1 MPANALQ
8 CLLPT
13 WLAFCRIDLTA
24 PKARDEGRM
33 KDCAI
38 VIPARLASQRFPEKL
53 LQPVCGKPLILH
65 TAENVRRIA
74 PEYPVYFAV
83 AEEKLRAV
91 LEASGYSCIL
101 TDPDLPS
108 GTDRIAMANRQI
120 GATWLINVQADE
132 PVLATEHIQ
141 QLVQVLETGVDVG
154 TLATPFKD
162 EADFRDPN
170 KVKVVCNQNGR
181 ALYFSRAPI
190 PHERDSKGGLP
201 PKAFW
206 HLGLYGYHKDVLER
220 FMQWEPGSLEQVE
233 RLEQLR
239 ILENGGSIGV
249 GITETRTIGVD
260 VPEDLERLE
269 ASLGSL

>member
-1 MPANALQ
+1 
-8 CLLPT
+8 
-13 WLAFCRIDLTA
+13 
-24 PKARDEGRM
+24 M

-53 LQPVCGKPLILH
+53 LQPVRGKALILH

-74 PEYPVYFAV
+74 PDFPLHFAV
-83 AEEKLRAV
+83 AEEKLRNV
-91 LEASGYSCIL
+91 LEDAGYTCIM

-108 GTDRIAMANRQI
+108 GTDRIAMANREI

-132 PVLATEHIQ
+132 PVLAAEHIR
-141 QLVQVLETGVDVG
+141 QLVQVLETGVDAG
-154 TLATPFKD
+154 TLATPFSAL
-162 EADFRDPN
+162 EDFRDPN
-170 KVKVVCNQNGR
+170 KVKVVCGAHGR

-190 PHERDSKGGLP
+190 PHERDSRGGLP
-201 PKAFW
+201 PRAYW

-220 FMQWEPGSLEQVE
+220 FMQWEPSYLEQTE

-239 ILENGGSIGV
+239 ILENGGTIGV
-249 GITETRTIGVD
+249 GITATRTVGVD

-269 ASLGSL
+269 AHLGGQ

>member
-1 MPANALQ
+1 MMSNWRQWPP
-8 CLLPT
+8 PT
-13 WLAFCRIDLTA
+13 WPAFCRIDLEKPMAT
-24 PKARDEGRM
+24 DEGRM
-33 KDCAI
+33 NDCAI

-53 LQPVCGKPLILH
+53 LQPVRGKPLILY

-91 LEASGYSCIL
+91 LDEAGYTCIL

-108 GTDRIAMANRQI
+108 GTDRIAMANREI

-132 PVLATEHIQ
+132 PVLAAEHIQ
-141 QLVQVLETGVDVG
+141 QLVRVLETGVDVG
-154 TLATPFKD
+154 TLATPFAD
-162 EADFRDPN
+162 SEDFRDPN
-170 KVKVVCNQNGR
+170 KVKVVCGVEGR
-181 ALYFSRAPI
+181 ALYFSRAAI

-201 PKAFW
+201 PKAYW

-220 FMQWEPGSLEQVE
+220 FMQWEPGNLEQVE

-239 ILENGGSIGV
+239 ILENGGTIGV

-260 VPEDLERLE
+260 VPEDLQRLE
-269 ASLGSL
+269 ASLGSS